1 VEPTRAQLGDDGL
14 PRRVEMRRGRGRA
27 PARDA
32 IRLLDE
38 RNRDVDRKCHGSR
51 REEILRRNASS
62 RSVAEHEYALR
73 TLDIMDVR
81 VRRAVRG
88 IDYERRHVPIVPEW
102 ERAAGA
108 RAAETDFVP
117 YSLWGDVFWLVVI
130 GIPVAAVCLAGLAL
144 HFVGSIQVVRVS
156 NIAIGVQVAA
166 ALAVFVLPKTMP
178 DRQTAEGQMCPDME
192 SGQGW
197 LMTGIAVSSVAVAAV
212 ALASSFI
219 AVRRRAA
226 RPTRLLAGLGTAA
239 LVVAILLRLLITA
252 LCGYSD

>member
-1 VEPTRAQLGDDGL
+1 
-14 PRRVEMRRGRGRA
+14 
-27 PARDA
+27 
-32 IRLLDE
+32 
-38 RNRDVDRKCHGSR
+38 
-51 REEILRRNASS
+51 
-62 RSVAEHEYALR
+62 VAEHEYALR

-88 IDYERRHVPIVPEW
+88 LDEERSHGPIVTDGNRPPELVLS
-102 ERAAGA
+102 
-108 RAAETDFVP
+108 ETEFVP

-130 GIPVAAVCLAGLAL
+130 GTPVAAVCLAGLAL

-156 NIAIGVQVAA
+156 SFAIGVQVTA

-197 LMTGIAVSSVAVAAV
+197 LMTGIALSSVAVAAV

-226 RPTRLLAGLGTAA
+226 RPTRLLAGLGAAA
-239 LVVAILLRLLITA
+239 LVVAILVRLLITA